1 MICRLDCTIKI
12 KMLKQLFLI
21 SSSILLTT
29 ICHAQVINLT
39 PFLGHWED
47 SEDKPHTLIISEKH
61 IIEKYNNSVIDTFS
75 YNLTGS
81 VCDTTYKVNLNVDTI
96 YVFLLETSIH
106 SGYQYCYRVISNDGI
121 SMKLLYVFNGYEA
134 VFNRRKE

>member
-1 MICRLDCTIKI
+1 
-12 KMLKQLFLI
+12 MLKQLFLI

-29 ICHAQVINLT
+29 ICSAQVINLAA
-39 PFLGHWED
+39 FLGHWED

-61 IIEKYNNSVIDTFS
+61 IIEKYNNSVIDTFN
-75 YNLTGS
+75 YNLTGT
-81 VCDTTYKVNLNVDTI
+81 VCDTGYAFKQNADSVA
-96 YVFLLETSIH
+96 VFLLETSIH
-106 SGYQYCYRVISNDGI
+106 SGYQYCYRVMSNDGI